1 MNQNYTQNQV
11 KKSRSAAFSLNR
23 NGTHGQ
29 VVSHKQKSAL
39 YKVLLF
45 FIGGILFTPALW
57 SQSFLHDMKSRFRFV
72 QPSQGTLI
80 SGFAPMIEL
89 EGANGQADADT
100 LGFDQTQEV
109 FRLGLLNEYGLNH
122 YDARLL
128 KYRERQQQF
137 LAAGLLPIGLVDVQ
151 YQEANP
157 ALERQNRVSIT
168 DDSSFRFDLNGYDG
182 AVYLS
187 KYLFSAVLPLQQIR
201 TDVDFAILDSQLVI
215 SSFSNWRNLKWKWVG
230 GGKTIPV
237 ELNVPFRLPKN
248 GVGGP
253 VLGSLQCEV
262 AETDPRVDL
271 MESPWLLGSGRV
283 GLGSFF
289 KLFFNFPNGSAP
301 DLLAK
306 NDLSVHYYVDPIK
319 PSLKAMYTV
328 HLGYNEF
335 GKVRTCMEKPIVI
348 VEGVDYGYP
357 GYPAGFKDQKYGE
370 NGYIDLLKGENWD
383 VPSQIWKNWES
394 ISEAPLALERL
405 RKAGFD
411 IVYVDFWD
419 GAQDM
424 NHNAEVLIEV
434 IKKLQRQMCAREM
447 HVLGVSMGGIVAKRA
462 LRQMEN
468 RGISHCVVSLTSFD
482 SPHQGANLSLGL
494 QNTIKYFKGTFG
506 VCDDLFHRIVR
517 RTATEQLLVN
527 HESSNLREANAR
539 RLWLR
544 EDSLYGGY
552 PNKPWLFAISNGSAD
567 GKNANM
573 NYSGS
578 EKLQPGMPLMRLQ
591 FKSLLLFGWINN
603 YLVDIYAENFYDRKS
618 GEYYN
623 GRVNFGKKFYSNK
636 NNLLWDHVPGST
648 MKQFQIFEELGKSWL
663 LKTGFL
669 SDQSCFVPTVSSLD
683 LRSIGFDAQTIVEK
697 DFDVHAGDL
706 SNVLSNDMHTPFQ
719 RVYVPSTNQAHI
731 KLDTSKNGNINWLI
745 AQLLDV
751 SDADDAH
758 TVTNDYN
765 LRSPHSRT
773 LKGLTVSRSGMFELN
788 GVGNTPSWTAADS
801 LLARSAQERVFY
813 AGDCAG
819 ANFQVRDSGLFI
831 IGKHVQRTKLILGGN
846 TNFEV
851 KHNGELR
858 IVKGGNTLVLSA
870 GSELWLTDDA
880 VLRIEDGSQL
890 IIESGATLRISDRAR
905 LLLQGSGALFH
916 VKGTLILDSGV
927 QFQPIPGVDGIVGLV
942 KFTAVGHGF
951 GDAHILAKGGARM
964 RFEGNGKNGSRTLQI
979 EGPVKFPESGIGKDL
994 VRFDITR
1001 SVVCFGP
1008 ASRAYLKGRVSVTQ
1022 SRMEPVEWSNAYCG
1036 GFHFVG
1042 ARGTFENLDFERQD
1056 TGIYYDQGGSIGM
1069 QSYSGNVF
1077 ARCKVGMHVE
1087 TSYVHVSK
1095 SSFEANGVGLSMN
1108 NIWKESVIESSKFHQ
1123 NEVAVQVQN
1132 ASESYGQLLT
1142 LNNEFYENTRGYDL
1156 DKVGIFINCHR
1167 FGGNKT
1173 GVMAKESSLRMDGSV
1188 VLESALLGRKFS
1200 AGVNV
1205 FTNQQ
1210 DAAIELQNSEMWASG
1225 YNYFH
1230 HNKSTYKGQ
1239 PFITGDYRLV
1249 KAASYYDYGT
1259 GRVNLGS
1266 NKFFP
1271 SHSKFTSDS
1280 LNAQF
1285 VTLKNSGFPL
1295 AVQANLMN
1303 VYEGAVCAIDRDP
1316 TNVLSMKY
1324 ALNGSELGH
1333 SLHEDITDKVVIG
1346 GSGMLKILAS
1356 EVDVR
1361 VYATN
1366 GILVQQFH
1374 TDETNRELALA
1385 AGIYFVHVSGVGIN
1399 QTEKVFVHP

>member
-11 KKSRSAAFSLNR
+11 KKSHTAAFLLNR

-29 VVSHKQKSAL
+29 VISRKQKSPL

-57 SQSFLHDMKSRFRFV
+57 SQSFLHEMNARFRHI
-72 QPSQGTLI
+72 QPKEDPLI
-80 SGFAPMIEL
+80 SGFMPQIDL
-89 EGANGQADADT
+89 EGINGQADADT
-100 LGFDQTQEV
+100 IDYNVSQEA
-109 FRLGLLNEYGLNH
+109 FRLALLHQYGIDR
-122 YDARLL
+122 YDSMDGR
-128 KYRERQQQF
+128 YRKRQQQF
-137 LAAGLLPIGLVDVQ
+137 LANGVVPIGLVDIR
-151 YQEANP
+151 YQELNP
-157 ALERQNRVSIT
+157 ALERQSRIVPS
-168 DDSSFRFDLNGYDG
+168 DDSSFRLDLSGYDE

-187 KYLFSAVLPLQQIR
+187 KYLLSVVLPVKQIR
-201 TDVDFAILDSQLVI
+201 SEVQFAVLDSQLVL
-215 SSFSNWRNLKWKWVG
+215 SSFSNWRTMKWFWVG
-230 GGKTIPV
+230 AGRRMAL
-237 ELNVPFRLPKN
+237 EWNVPFILPKS
-248 GVGGP
+248 GSGGL

-262 AETDPRVDL
+262 SENDIRADL
-271 MESPWLLGSGRV
+271 MESPWLLGSGKMV
-283 GLGSFF
+283 LSGFF

-301 DLLAK
+301 DLLAR
-306 NDLSVHYYVDPIK
+306 NDLSIHYYVDPLK

-328 HLGYNEF
+328 HLGYGEF
-335 GKVRTCMEKPIVI
+335 GNVRTCMEKPIVI

-394 ISEAPLALERL
+394 ISEAPEALERL

-434 IKKLQRQMCAREM
+434 IKKLQRQMCGREM
-447 HVLGVSMGGIVAKRA
+447 HILGVSMGGIVAKRA

-468 RGISHCVVSLTSFD
+468 RGISNCVVSLTSFD

-494 QNTIKYFKGTFG
+494 QNTIKYFKGTFR
-506 VCDDLFHRIVR
+506 VCDDLFRRIVR

-527 HESSNLREANAR
+527 HESSDFREAKAR

-544 EDSLYGGY
+544 EDSLYGAY
-552 PNKPWLFAISNGSAD
+552 PNKPWLFAISNGSAG
-567 GKNANM
+567 GKMANM
-573 NYSGS
+573 NYSAN

-623 GRVNFGKKFYSNK
+623 GRINFGKKFHSNK

-683 LRSIGFDAQTIVEK
+683 LSSTGFNAQTLVEK
-697 DFDVHAGDL
+697 DFVVLKGGL
-706 SNVLSNDMHTPFQ
+706 SKILSNDMHTPFQ
-719 RVYVPSTNQAHI
+719 RVYVPSTNQSHI

-758 TVTNDYN
+758 TVTSDYN

-773 LKGLTVSRSGMFELN
+773 LKGLAVSRNGMFELN
-788 GVGNTPSWTAADS
+788 GVGNTPSWTVADS
-801 LLARSAQERVFY
+801 LLARSAHERVFY

-890 IIESGATLRISDRAR
+890 IVESGATLRISDRAR
-905 LLLQGSGALFH
+905 LFLQGSGALFH

-951 GDAHILAKGGARM
+951 GDAKINAKGARM

-979 EGPVKFPESGIGKDL
+979 EGPVRFPESGIGKDL

-1008 ASRAYLKGRVSVTQ
+1008 ASRAYLKGRASVTN
-1022 SRMEPVEWSNAYCG
+1022 SRMEPVEWSSGYCG

-1042 ARGTFENLDFERQD
+1042 ARGTFENLDFDRQD
-1056 TGIYYDQGGSIGM
+1056 TGIYYNQGGAIGT

-1095 SSFEANGVGLSMN
+1095 SSFESNAVGLSMN
-1108 NIWKESVIESSKFHQ
+1108 NIWKESVIESSKFNQ
-1123 NEVAVQVQN
+1123 NEVAVHVQN

-1173 GVMAKESSLRMDGSV
+1173 GVVAKESSLRMDGSV

-1205 FTNQQ
+1205 FTNQAE
-1210 DAAIELQNSEMWASG
+1210 AAIELDNSEIWASG

-1230 HNKSTYKGQ
+1230 HNRATYKGQ

-1249 KAASYYDYGT
+1249 KAASYYNYAT

-1271 SHSKFTSDS
+1271 IHSKFTSDS
-1280 LNAQF
+1280 LNTQF
-1285 VTLKNSGFPL
+1285 VRLKNGGFPL
-1295 AVQANLMN
+1295 AVEANLLS
-1303 VYEGAVCAIDRDP
+1303 VYEGAVCALDRNPID
-1316 TNVLSMKY
+1316 VLSLKY
-1324 ALNGSELGH
+1324 ALSNSEMGH
-1333 SLHEDITDKVVIG
+1333 AMHEDITNKVVIG

-1366 GILVQQFH
+1366 GVLVQRVH
-1374 TDETNRELALA
+1374 TNEANKELELA
-1385 AGIYFVHVSGVGIN
+1385 AGIYFVHVSGVDIN